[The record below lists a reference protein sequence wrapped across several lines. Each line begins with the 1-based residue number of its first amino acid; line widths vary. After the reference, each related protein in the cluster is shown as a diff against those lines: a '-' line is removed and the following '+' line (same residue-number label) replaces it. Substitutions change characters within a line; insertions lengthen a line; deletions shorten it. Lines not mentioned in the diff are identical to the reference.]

1 MEKNKKQK
9 KEAIDGNKKKTLI
22 LLDVHAILHR
32 AYHAL
37 PDFTSSEGEPTG
49 ALYGVSA
56 MLIKIIRELK
66 PDYIAACYDLPEPTF
81 RHEVYDE
88 YKKGRAKAEED
99 LIHQINRS
107 RDIFKAFGIPIYE
120 KPGFEADDLLGTITE
135 EMKKKKDVK
144 TIIASGDMDTMQLV
158 DNDKVVVYT
167 LKKGINDTIIYNEKA
182 VEERFGFSPA
192 FLPDFKGLR
201 GDPSD
206 NIIGI
211 AGVGEKTATVLI
223 QKFGSLEKMYKKLK
237 KDESSF
243 VSAGIKPRMIN
254 LLKEG
259 EDEAIFSKT
268 LATIKLDVPIEFSLP
283 KKKWEESFEPEKVS
297 KLFTELS
304 FRKLHDRVKEIT
316 GMTAEDINDSGAKA
330 FAEKEKSLNG
340 GKAKLNDVDHGLKE
354 KMSADY
360 GESFKKAQIALWLI
374 NSDITNPT
382 IEDILDFTRK
392 DTLEES
398 LPVILDEVKKMGLEK
413 VYNDVELPI
422 VPIIERAQDRGIV
435 VDVPYLKKLS
445 KDYHKKLSSFESRI
459 WKLAGEEF
467 NINSP
472 KQLGEILFDKMNIST
487 KGLKKTAGG
496 ARSTRESE
504 LVKLKGTHKIIDDIL
519 HYRELQKLL
528 STYIDNIPQMVGED
542 GRLHT
547 TLNQTGTT
555 TGRMSS
561 QNPNMQNIPA
571 RDGLG
576 EAIRNAFVAE
586 KGHSFVAFD
595 YSQVEMRILAIL
607 AEDEKLMSVFKNGKD
622 VHSSVASFV
631 FGVSEGDV
639 SKDMRRKAK
648 VINFGIV
655 YGMGVNALKSNLGG
669 TRAQAQEFY
678 DNYFKTFPKVS
689 KYFERVKKDARDKG
703 YTSTM
708 FGRRRH
714 FKGLTS
720 SIPYIRAMAE
730 RMAIN
735 APIQGSA
742 ADIIKIAMKKADDG
756 LKKEGL
762 DGKAH
767 LLLQIHDELI
777 YEVEDK
783 ELDKAKKVINTAM
796 EHFPDISL
804 PLTVNVITGKKWG
817 DMK

>member
-1 MEKNKKQK
+1 MVRVRYSFGCRHTGRIKNIKKQRGKYPDIMKDVVRISDIVLEILDARFIQETRNLEVEKDVLSQNKILIYVLNKSDLVNAK
-9 KEAIDGNKKKTLI
+9 KLEKE
-22 LLDVHAILHR
+22 
-32 AYHAL
+32 L
-37 PDFTSSEGEPTG
+37 PKWMKPYVF
-49 ALYGVSA
+49 VSA
-56 MLIKIIRELK
+56 TKGIGLKDLKSRIKI
-66 PDYIAACYDLPEPTF
+66 DA
-81 RHEVYDE
+81 
-88 YKKGRAKAEED
+88 KKVLSKMKEEK
-99 LIHQINRS
+99 
-107 RDIFKAFGIPIYE
+107 DI
-120 KPGFEADDLLGTITE
+120 
-135 EMKKKKDVK
+135 K

-182 VEERFGFSPA
+182 VLERFGFLPA
-192 FLPDFKGLR
+192 LLPDFKGLR

-211 AGVGEKTATVLI
+211 VGVGEKTATILI
-223 QKFGSLEKMYKKLK
+223 QKFGTLEKMYKKLK
-237 KDESSF
+237 KDESAF
-243 VSAGIKPRMIN
+243 VDAGIKPRMIN

-259 EDEAIFSKT
+259 EDEALFSKT

-283 KKKWEESFEPEKVS
+283 KKKWKESFDTEKVD

-304 FRKLHDRVKEIT
+304 FRKLRDRVQEI
-316 GMTAEDINDSGAKA
+316 SG
-330 FAEKEKSLNG
+330 EKTQEKPDTEKSLP
-340 GKAKLNDVDHGLKE
+340 KAEINTQDL
-354 KMSADY
+354 
-360 GESFKKAQIALWLI
+360 KKAQIALWLI
-374 NSDITNPT
+374 DSDITNPT
-382 IEDILDFTRK
+382 LEDVLDFTHK
-392 DTLEES
+392 DTLKEA
-398 LPVILDEVKKMGLEK
+398 LQILLGEVKKMELQK
-413 VYNDVELPI
+413 VYKDVELPI
-422 VPIIERAQDRGIV
+422 IPIIEEAQDRGIL
-435 VDVPYLKKLS
+435 VDVSYLKKLS
-445 KDYHKKLSSFESRI
+445 KDYHKKLSSFESAI
-459 WKLAGEEF
+459 WKMAGEEF

-472 KQLGEILFDKMNIST
+472 KQLGEILFDKMGLST

-504 LVKLKGTHKIIDDIL
+504 LAKLKGAHKIIYDIL

-528 STYIDNIPQMVGED
+528 STYIDNIPSMVGKD

-576 EAIRNAFVAE
+576 EAIRNAFIAD
-586 KGHSFVAFD
+586 KGYSFIAFD

-607 AEDEKLMSVFKNGKD
+607 ANDEKLIDVFKKGKD

-631 FGVSEGDV
+631 FGVTEGDV
-639 SKDMRRKAK
+639 TKDMRRKAK
-648 VINFGIV
+648 VINFGII

-678 DNYFKTFPKVS
+678 DNYFKTFPKVA
-689 KYFERVKKDARDKG
+689 KYFEGVKEDARKDG
-703 YTSTM
+703 YTQTM

-720 SIPYIRAMAE
+720 SIPFIRAMAE

-735 APIQGSA
+735 APLQGSA
-742 ADIIKIAMKKADDG
+742 ADIIKIAMKKADDE
-756 LKKEGL
+756 LKKENL
-762 DGKAH
+762 YDKAH

-783 ELDKAKKVINTAM
+783 ALSQAKKIIKDAM

-804 PLTVNVITGKKWG
+804 PLTVNVTSGKRWG
-817 DMK
+817 EMK